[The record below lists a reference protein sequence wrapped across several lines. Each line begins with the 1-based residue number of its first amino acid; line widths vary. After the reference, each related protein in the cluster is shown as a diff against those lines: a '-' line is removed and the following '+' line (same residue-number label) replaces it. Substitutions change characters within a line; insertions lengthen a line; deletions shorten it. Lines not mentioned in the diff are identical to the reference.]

1 MKILNFGSC
10 NIDYVYNV
18 DHIVIPGET
27 LASTGLELFPG
38 GKGLNQSIAV
48 ARAGAGVYHAG
59 CVGEDG
65 GMLRGVLLGDGVD
78 VSCLKTVS
86 GQSGHAIIQ
95 LSSEGQ
101 NSILLYSGAN
111 GALTEE
117 FIDEVLSN
125 FEEGDFIILQNEMND
140 IELVIEKAAKKG
152 MSIVFNPAPFSENL
166 KNIDYNKIAYLIL
179 NEIEVRGLGEK
190 ETPEENL
197 NQIKKLYPD
206 TNIVLTVGS
215 KGCIYSDSDVT
226 FYHPAFSVDVVDTT
240 AAGDTFIGYFI
251 AEISK
256 GTSVTDAIKIAT
268 GASALTVSK
277 KGASTS
283 IPFAYDV
290 AKALKTFKPLN
301 QSSGR
306 EGVLRDKINA
316 YLDEHIKDAKLGE
329 LAKALGYSEA
339 YTGRLVQRIM
349 GMSFSK
355 VLQDKRCALADK
367 LLSETELSVEEII
380 SRVGYENESFF
391 RAVFKEKYGASPYQY
406 KKQLKRLKKLIP
418 M

>member
-27 LASTGLELFPG
+27 LASTSLELFPG

-48 ARAGAGVYHAG
+48 AKAGAKVYHAG
-59 CVGEDG
+59 CIGEDG
-65 GMLRGVLLGDGVD
+65 GMLRDVLSGDGVD
-78 VSCLKTVS
+78 VSCLKTVK

-95 LSSEGQ
+95 LSKEGQ

-117 FIDEVLSN
+117 FIDEVLSQ
-125 FEEGDFIILQNEMND
+125 FEKGDFIILQNEMND
-140 IELVIEKAAKKG
+140 IELVIEKAAEKG
-152 MSIVFNPAPFSENL
+152 LSIVFNPAPFSDNL

-179 NEIEVRGLGEK
+179 NEIEARGLGER

-197 NQIKKLYPD
+197 GRIKKLYPE
-206 TNIVLTVGS
+206 TKIVLTVGS
-215 KGCIYSDSDVT
+215 KGCIYSDAGVT
-226 FYHPAFSVDVVDTT
+226 YYHPAFSVDVVDTT

-251 AEISK
+251 AEVSK
-256 GTSVTDAIKIAT
+256 GTAVTDAIKTAT

-283 IPFAYDV
+283 IPLACEV
-290 AKALKTFKPLN
+290 AKAIKTFKVL
-301 QSSGR
+301 SLSDGR
-306 EGVLRDKINA
+306 GGSLKEKIDA
-316 YLDEHIKDAKLGE
+316 YFDEHIKDAKLGE
-329 LAKALGYSEA
+329 LAKLLGYSEA
-339 YTGRLVQRIM
+339 YTGRLVQKTM
-349 GMSFSK
+349 GTSFSK
-355 VLQDKRCALADK
+355 ALQNKRCSLADK
-367 LLSETELSVEEII
+367 LLTETELSVEEII

-391 RAVFKEKYGASPYQY
+391 RSVFKEKYGASPYQY
-406 KKQLKRLKKLIP
+406 KKQLKREQR
-418 M
+418 